1 MTKLRMMPPRIK
13 TADTRTIKVAPKRA
27 DPFYL
32 SPEWRRLMAEI
43 IAERGRVCEDPA
55 CDGRTHHA
63 GMRVFGDH
71 IVELRDGGAPLDK
84 RNVML
89 RCGAS
94 HTRKTA
100 AARARRMAA
109 DPKGVWGLNRARA
122 NRGA

>member
-1 MTKLRMMPPRIK
+1 MKMIRTLRTM
-13 TADTRTIKVAPKRA
+13 DTRTVRPPAKRA
-27 DPFYL
+27 DDFYL
-32 SPEWRRLMAEI
+32 SPAWRRLMSEI
-43 IAERGRVCEDPA
+43 IRERGRVCEDPD

-71 IVELRDGGAPLDK
+71 IRELKDGGAPLDK

-100 AARARRMAA
+100 AVRAERMAE
-109 DPKGVWGLNRARA
+109 RY
-122 NRGA
+122 